1 MELKDDL
8 EFVVDHMKID
18 FLTLMI
24 GKGITPRQMDN
35 LRHMIS
41 VKHLEIV
48 KEIKRIL

>member
-1 MELKDDL
+1 MKLIDDL

-18 FLTLMI
+18 FLTLMM
-24 GKGITPRQMDN
+24 GRDITPRQMDN

-41 VKHLEIV
+41 IKHLEII